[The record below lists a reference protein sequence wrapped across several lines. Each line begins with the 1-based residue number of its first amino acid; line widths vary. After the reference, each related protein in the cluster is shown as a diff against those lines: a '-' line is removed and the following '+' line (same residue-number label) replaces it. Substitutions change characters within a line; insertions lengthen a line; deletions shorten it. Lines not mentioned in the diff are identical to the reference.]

1 MKCAGNRTGSPP
13 VAHGTRGV
21 ALVIVLLMVMAMAI
35 VVGTFT
41 YSMKVET
48 RLAFQTDASGE
59 LNWLGLSGVEFAKW
73 FMVQEQRI
81 AGQQTYSGLN
91 QRWAGG
97 PGVPNLAEDPLEGIS
112 LTRVPIGEGFVTLR
126 IVDQERKI
134 NINQVDSKQLETAL
148 NRTGAGGASG
158 DSLAAALIDWRD
170 PDDFVTSGGG
180 AESAY
185 YLGLDPPYR
194 AKNGPIDDVNELL
207 KVKGVTP
214 AQFFGGSVSGGRRT
228 RSGLM
233 PENGDNVGL
242 SEIFCAV
249 SIGRVNINTAP
260 EAVLEVALRGD
271 STLARQIVQARSGPD
286 GIDGTEDDEP
296 AHNDG
301 DIGRLIGPIGA
312 GQVGAQSRFTALS
325 STFEVHVE
333 AVLGRSQS
341 RYVALIQRRG
351 VRDFQTLVFRPE

>member
-1 MKCAGNRTGSPP
+1 
-13 VAHGTRGV
+13 
-21 ALVIVLLMVMAMAI
+21 LVIVLLVVMAMAV
-35 VVGTFT
+35 VVGTFS

-59 LNWLGLSGVEFAKW
+59 LDWLGLSGIEFAKW
-73 FMVQEQRI
+73 FMVQEQRLP
-81 AGQQTYSGLN
+81 GQQTFSGLN

-97 PGVPNLAEDPLEGIS
+97 PGVQDVADNPLEGIS
-112 LTRVPIGEGFVTLR
+112 LNQVPVGEGFVTIR
-126 IVDQERKI
+126 IVDLERKI
-134 NINQVDSKQLETAL
+134 NINQVDPKQLETAL

-158 DSLAAALIDWRD
+158 ESLAAALTDWRD

-180 AESAY
+180 AESDY

-194 AKNGPIDDVNELL
+194 AKNGPIDDINELL

-228 RSGLM
+228 GVPTAHESG
-233 PENGDNVGL
+233 EIVGL
-242 SEIFCAV
+242 SEIFCAI
-249 SIGRVNINTAP
+249 SSGRININTAP
-260 EAVLEVALRGD
+260 EAVLEVVLRGD
-271 STLARQIVQARSGPD
+271 STLARQIIQARSGPD

-296 AHNDG
+296 ARNDA

-312 GQVGAQSRFTALS
+312 GQLGAQSRFTALS

-333 AVLGRSQS
+333 AVLGRSHS
-341 RYVALIQRRG
+341 RFVAVIQRRG
-351 VRDFQTLVFRPE
+351 IRDFQTLVFRPE